1 MQVVYNKKNINLN
14 YLNAYVK
21 SFIDDDYLYL
31 YNTLYN
37 KKLILKS
44 SNNNLKELL
53 VVLHR
58 GTNYRQLIKIL
69 QKISD
74 RPKNLYEYLLQNF
87 IVE

>member
-14 YLNAYVK
+14 YLNNYVK
-21 SFIDDDYLYL
+21 IFINDDYLYL

-37 KKLILKS
+37 KKVILKS

-53 VVLHR
+53 TALHC
-58 GTNYRQLIKIL
+58 GTNYEQLIIIL
-69 QKISD
+69 KKISKE
-74 RPKNLYEYLLQNF
+74 PKKLYEYLLQNF